1 MLYDLYYSG
10 FHSGEMRYDYPLA
23 PLIRGAQRET
33 LTVRSAAAGV
43 EMSNWVSHFIESHYR
58 LVTVLNKIFILY
70 VF

>member
-1 MLYDLYYSG
+1 
-10 FHSGEMRYDYPLA
+10 MRYDYPLA

-43 EMSNWVSHFIESHYR
+43 EMSNWVSHSIESHYR
-58 LVTVLNKIFILY
+58 LVTALNKIFILY